1 MSGVGLHKPNDL
13 KVWEKI
19 VLIVGEGRTAG
30 KYVARIENIINGG
43 IVITPPEFVD
53 GSTRLRDN
61 LDITVV
67 VTRQDAAYE
76 FSSRIKQRK
85 AGTGEG
91 FAFLTPPRSIRRVQR
106 RQFVRIDLVSDV
118 SYIVWQPGIDWTS
131 ETTDDAWR
139 HSRTIDISAGG
150 VLVRADETL
159 QVDDLV
165 VLRPALFAEL
175 GLPATVLGL
184 CRRTTA
190 DDHGRLAGLEFMAR
204 AELRRRFS
212 SELLKKLPESILEFN
227 AMAQDKLAR
236 HLFDRQIELR
246 NKGLL

>member
-1 MSGVGLHKPNDL
+1 MSGVGLHKPTDL

-76 FSSRIKQRK
+76 FSSRIRQRK
-85 AGTGEG
+85 SGGEG

-106 RQFVRIDLVSDV
+106 RQFVRIEMVSDV

-131 ETTDDAWR
+131 EATDAAWQ
-139 HSRTIDISAGG
+139 HTRTIDVSGGG
-150 VLVRADETL
+150 VLVRSEESL

-165 VLRPALFAEL
+165 VMRPVLFGEL
-175 GLPATVLGL
+175 GLPETVLGL
-184 CRRTTA
+184 CRRVTS

-204 AELRRRFS
+204 AELKRRFS
-212 SELLKKLPESILEFN
+212 SELLKKLPATILEFN